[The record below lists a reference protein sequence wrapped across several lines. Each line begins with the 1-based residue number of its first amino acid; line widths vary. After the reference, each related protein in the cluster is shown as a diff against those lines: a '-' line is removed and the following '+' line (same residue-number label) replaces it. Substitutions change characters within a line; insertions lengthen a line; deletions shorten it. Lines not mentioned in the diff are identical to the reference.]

1 MKKNILKKASVR
13 WLAEIVKIFKGAIT
27 RLVILN
33 FIIAILSVLM
43 ATRSK
48 SLIDIV
54 IKQDRSRMTSEA
66 TIYVMMIIFIIVL
79 RYVSGIL
86 DESTE
91 YRIRVSIQNNFI
103 KKINKSS
110 YEKIQAIHS
119 GKLNTYL
126 YSDIPYISKALVTI
140 VPQTINMATRLIT
153 ALVLL
158 FVLDKQL
165 ASIIVFLGALLV
177 VGMST
182 VRKKSQK
189 LYRDIQER
197 VGNTRSFIQD
207 YLSNLLVIQ
216 VFGAY
221 MPMNKKLEE
230 LQKLEFDATM
240 KRKYFSGFGTVG
252 FSLIYEFGFLC
263 MIFWGAYQISQ
274 SNLTLGSLVALTQI
288 SGQIQGPIAN
298 LTGMIPYSFGVLES
312 INRIIQ
318 VERLEEKASKKYL
331 KKDLAAFKRID
342 VRGLN
347 YAYDGQKVLD
357 EVILS
362 INSGDKVSLMGTSGS
377 GKTTLLML
385 LMGIYK
391 SENQSIKIAFSD
403 SHEVLPE
410 ELPENFY
417 GYVPQSNQIFAGTI
431 KENISFFNSKIS
443 QKEIE
448 HAARVACANE
458 FIESLKDGYDTNLT
472 EGGKSIS
479 LGQAQRIAIA
489 RAICSRPSVLILDE
503 ATSALDSDTEM
514 KILKQLSDM
523 SITCLMVTH
532 RKSTLKISNKKL
544 NLTRGKIYYE

>member
-103 KKINKSS
+103 KKVNKSS

-331 KKDLAAFKRID
+331 KKDLAVFKRID

-357 EVILS
+357 EVILN

-403 SHEVLPE
+403 SYEVLPE

-458 FIESLKDGYDTNLT
+458 FIESFKDGYDTNLT

>member
-1 MKKNILKKASVR
+1 MKESILKKSSVK
-13 WLAEIVKIFKGAIT
+13 WLEEIFKKFKGSIT
-27 RLVILN
+27 LLVILN
-33 FIIAILSVLM
+33 FAIAFFSVLM

-48 SLIDIV
+48 SLIDNV
-54 IKQDRSRMTSEA
+54 IKQDRNSITSEA
-66 TIYVMMIIFIIVL
+66 TVYILMIILIIVF

-86 DESTE
+86 EESTE
-91 YRIRVSIQNNFI
+91 YHIRVSIQNNFI
-103 KKINKSS
+103 KKINKSP

-140 VPQTINMATRLIT
+140 LPQTINMATRLIT

-158 FVLDKQL
+158 FVLDKFL
-165 ASIIVFLGALLV
+165 ASVIVLLGSLLV
-177 VGMST
+177 IGMST

-197 VGNTRSFIQD
+197 VGNTRSFVQD

-216 VFGAY
+216 VFGVY
-221 MPMNKKLEE
+221 IPMKKKLED
-230 LQKLEFDATM
+230 LQKSEFHATM
-240 KRKYFSGFGTVG
+240 KRKYFSSFGTVG

-274 SNLTLGSLVALTQI
+274 NNLTLGSLVALIQI
-288 SGQIQGPIAN
+288 SGQIQGPVAN

-312 INRIIQ
+312 MNRIIQ
-318 VERLEEKASKKYL
+318 VERLEEKASKKHP
-331 KKDLAAFKRID
+331 KEDLALFKSID

-347 YAYDGQKVLD
+347 YAYDGQQVLD
-357 EVILS
+357 ELTLS
-362 INSGDKVSLMGTSGS
+362 IHSGEKVSLMGTSGS

-391 SENQSIKIAFSD
+391 SENRSIKISFSD

-431 KENISFFNSKIS
+431 KENISFFNNKIS

-458 FIESLKDGYDTNLT
+458 FIESLKDGYDTSLT
-472 EGGKSIS
+472 EAGKSIS

-532 RKSTLKISNKKL
+532 RESTLKISNKKL